1 MAQTQFFPITSSN
14 LDSAAFDRDWNEL
27 VVRFKNGTA
36 YKYQDVTQSLW
47 ADFKKLFDGKSGSA
61 GSFFAKQI
69 RFLTNE
75 RIEDWQ

>member
-47 ADFKKLFDGKSGSA
+47 ADFKKRLTERADRPAAFSRSRSG
-61 GSFFAKQI
+61 F
-69 RFLTNE
+69 
-75 RIEDWQ
+75 

>member
-36 YKYQDVTQSLW
+36 YKYQGVTQSLW
-47 ADFKKLFDGKSGSA
+47 ADFKSCLTERAVRLAAFSRSRSG
-61 GSFFAKQI
+61 F
-69 RFLTNE
+69 
-75 RIEDWQ
+75 